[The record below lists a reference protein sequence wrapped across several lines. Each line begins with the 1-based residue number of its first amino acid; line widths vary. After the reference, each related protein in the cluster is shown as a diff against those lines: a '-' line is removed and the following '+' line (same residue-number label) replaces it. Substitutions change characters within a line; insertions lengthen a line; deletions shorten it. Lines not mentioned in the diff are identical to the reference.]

1 MLLNILLSLFIVPA
15 LGANYFNFDGFL
27 NMYDAKVTAAVEQTA
42 PKRIYT
48 DYLDVKISA
57 QSALAVDVKSGK
69 VLYKRNQDDLRS
81 IGSITK
87 LMSALVFLEHNP
99 GWDND
104 FSIKDSDR
112 RSGNIIYINI
122 GEILTIKDLFYEGL
136 VVSDND
142 AIMALV
148 RSTGMSESDF
158 VKEMNQKAQQMGLN
172 NTHFADPSGLD
183 AGNKSTAGDL
193 ARFLNLALE
202 NPVIA
207 KVTNMSDY
215 QFDVNWESNGKAKTR
230 TVKVKNTDLLLKSY
244 LNVLGGKTGHVEEAG
259 YCVVTKIK
267 GNGGQEIIIVILG
280 SDSNFDRFQ
289 DVKAIADWVF
299 ANYQWQ

>member
-1 MLLNILLSLFIVPA
+1 MLLNILLSIFIIPS

-27 NMYDAKVTAAVEQTA
+27 NMQNSNVAVSVEQQA

-69 VLYKRNQDDLRS
+69 VLYKKNHDDLRS

-87 LMSALVFLEHNP
+87 LMSALVFLDQNP
-99 GWDND
+99 NWQNN
-104 FSIKDSDR
+104 FSIKETDR

-148 RSTGMSESDF
+148 RSTGLTETEF
-158 VKEMNQKAQQMGLN
+158 VRLMNQKADEMGLK
-172 NTHFADPSGLD
+172 NTKFTDPTGLD
-183 AGNKSTAGDL
+183 FGNKSTASDL
-193 ARFLNLALE
+193 ARFLNIALE
-202 NPVIA
+202 NPAIA
-207 KVTNMSDY
+207 KATSMTDY
-215 QFDVNWESNGKAKTR
+215 EFDVSWEQNSKEKTR
-230 TVKVKNTDLLLKSY
+230 TIKVKNTDLLLKSY
-244 LNVLGGKTGHVEEAG
+244 LKVMGGKTGHLEEAG
-259 YCVVTKIK
+259 YCVATKIK
-267 GNGGQEIIIVILG
+267 GEAEQEIIVIVLG
-280 SDSNFDRFQ
+280 SDSNFNRFQ
-289 DVKAIADWVF
+289 DVKAITDWVF